1 MDISRLRKEIY
12 LLNLERKE
20 LQDHLVKPGN
30 NIIRGSLYT
39 IYRKCGNPN
48 CKCARGEKHAGKY
61 ISISK
66 NGKTHLTYV
75 RKRDVERI
83 EQGTKNYKTYQNN
96 IARIREIN
104 KRIYAIL
111 EEIRDEKVKE
121 YK

>member
-1 MDISRLRKEIY
+1 MDISRLRKEVY
-12 LLNLERKE
+12 LLDSERKE
-20 LQDHLVKPGN
+20 LQDRSVKPH

-75 RKRDVERI
+75 RKKDLKRVEK
-83 EQGTKNYKTYQNN
+83 GTRNYKAYQNN
-96 IARIREIN
+96 LARIREIN
-104 KRIYAIL
+104 EKIYTIL
-111 EEIRDEKVKE
+111 EAIRDERVKE